1 MEVRSVKFDKV
12 KNYYNNGNGL
22 WSKKM
27 VKNAVGRWITT
38 AEYKLITGE
47 DYKSEVI

>member
-1 MEVRSVKFDKV
+1 MEVRSAKFDKV
-12 KNYYNNGNGL
+12 NNYYNNGKGL

-47 DYKSEVI
+47 EYTA